1 MDTRMVGVGG
11 GAGELLIISPTTLST
26 RRGATRTWGRGGRGG
41 VPKPR
46 RGPGRGGRG
55 VVSKPRGGHQKDA
68 GDQVVEKPRGGPGR
82 GRRGVRSPRGG
93 PGGHRAMVLVTIT
106 ETI

>member
-1 MDTRMVGVGG
+1 VWGR
-11 GAGELLIISPTTLST
+11 AGCKKKFEKLIFKKGLNRTLYSLLVQC
-26 RRGATRTWGRGGRGG
+26 AGRGGRGG

-46 RGPGRGGRG
+46 RGPGWDGRG
-55 VVSKPRGGHQKDA
+55 EVPKPRGGHQKDA

-93 PGGHRAMVLVTIT
+93 WRPSRNGVGDNY
-106 ETI
+106 